1 MPKLHSKKCQR
12 EEDSTFPSVV
22 NSPVRWMFGRLGRE
36 RSDPPPKCPRITQD
50 RDQYLINASLEQ
62 LKIRLSLFQTEISHS
77 RLPRR
82 IVSGAEVRIKELARK
97 NRKTRK

>member
-1 MPKLHSKKCQR
+1 MAKLHSKKCQR

-50 RDQYLINASLEQ
+50 RDQYLMDAFMEQ
-62 LKIRLSLFQTEISHS
+62 LEIQHSSYICHCYQTGENTDALF
-77 RLPRR
+77 
-82 IVSGAEVRIKELARK
+82 
-97 NRKTRK
+97 